1 MTHTFIPYD
10 KVNQIAY
17 KDLFYIDQPEKL
29 SEFYSYSPDLQGLI
43 EATQARKKSPVNRPL
58 LVEVLKRHYTQTS
71 VTDKQMSNIEN
82 LLNENTFTV
91 VTAHQP
97 CLLTGPAYYFYKIFS
112 TVQLCTILKG
122 AMPDCDF
129 VPVFISGSED
139 HDFEETNHLQMFGK
153 RIEWQ
158 TEQRGP
164 VGRFNTDGLEA
175 SINEFLSLLGNRPAA
190 ASISEMINNAF
201 IESAQYNEF
210 VFKLLNELFGKYGL
224 IVLNMDDRALKSA
237 FIPIMQKELTERP
250 SEKLVWETQEALLEF
265 QYKPQAYPRDI
276 NLFYM
281 QDQSRE
287 RIYFENNT
295 YCINNTDIRFT
306 EAEITGI
313 LHKYPERFSP
323 NVVLRPVYQEFT
335 LPDIAYIGGGGENAY
350 WLERKRQFEYFGVFY
365 PVIIRRNS
373 ALFIT
378 HGQWKQMQK
387 LGLNETDIFK
397 EEHEIITSYLES
409 ASEADFHLNSESE
422 GIKNIFASIA
432 AKSMHIDPTLEHTIL
447 GEGIKMIKHIES
459 IEAKL
464 KKALKQKEE
473 ISVNQIHNLKGKLFP
488 ANNLQERTEN
498 FFQVIATDGFEIMDN
513 VMDKFNPLDRRF
525 LIFFI

>member
-1 MTHTFIPYD
+1 MTHTFIPY
-10 KVNQIAY
+10 NQIAY

-29 SEFYSYSPDLQGLI
+29 SNFYSFSPDIQGLI
-43 EATQARKKSPVNRPL
+43 EAAKARKKYPVNRPL
-58 LVEVLKRHYTQTS
+58 LIDVLKSHYAQVS
-71 VTDKQMSNIEN
+71 VTEKQQLNIDN
-82 LLNENTFTV
+82 LINENTFTV

-112 TVQLCTILKG
+112 TIQLCTILKST
-122 AMPDCDF
+122 MPDCDF

-153 RIEWQ
+153 RIEWK
-158 TEQRGP
+158 TDQRGP
-164 VGRFNTDGLEA
+164 VGRFTTDRLEA
-175 SINEFLSLLGNRPAA
+175 SINEFLTLLGNRPAV
-190 ASISEMINNAF
+190 ASISEMINNALN
-201 IESAQYNEF
+201 ESSKYNEF

-224 IVLNMDDRALKSA
+224 IILNMDDKVLKSA

-265 QYKPQAYPRDI
+265 HYKPQAYPRDI

-295 YCINNTDIRFT
+295 FCINNTDIRFT
-306 EAEITGI
+306 EAEIMDI

-323 NVVLRPVYQEFT
+323 NVVLRPLYQEYI

-350 WLERKRQFEYFGVFY
+350 WLERKRQFEYFGVFF
-365 PVIIRRNS
+365 PAIIRRNS

-378 HGQWKQMQK
+378 QGQWKQMQK

-397 EEHEIITSYLES
+397 DEHEIITSYLEN
-409 ASEADFHLNSESE
+409 ASEADFHLNSESKDIE
-422 GIKNIFASIA
+422 NIFTSIA
-432 AKSMHIDPTLEHTIL
+432 NKAIHIDPTLEHTIL
-447 GEGIKMIKHIES
+447 GEGIKMIKNIES

-464 KKALKQKEE
+464 KKALKHKEE
-473 ISVNQIHNLKGKLFP
+473 ISVNQIHNLKAKLFP
-488 ANNLQERTEN
+488 GNNLQERTEN
-498 FFQVIATDGFEIMDN
+498 FFQFIATDGLDIMDS